1 LAPALITGY
10 LLADHFTPMS
20 ARTEASGW
28 IDTATTGATASA
40 ALAALLVDDHGVT
53 SVLATGAGSAGDAHS
68 SPRSARAAWLDLLE
82 GAHEIS

>member
-20 ARTEASGW
+20 ARTEASSW
-28 IDTATTGATASA
+28 IDTATTAGATASA

-68 SPRSARAAWLDLLE
+68 SPRSARAA
-82 GAHEIS
+82 